1 MVLIYACIYVFYRTQ
16 IRDATWHSKHPAIAD
31 RAKKIDLALVRTPSQ
46 AVATYESNGGNI
58 TSPRPYGT
66 DPLAD
71 DLEKKQTRDEAF
83 RQKFT
88 FEDIF
93 DSVVNRNNGESF
105 QAAFLFYADVSY
117 RLSHSD

>member
-1 MVLIYACIYVFYRTQ
+1 MPRGIPNILQLQTVQRRLI
-16 IRDATWHSKHPAIAD
+16 WHW
-31 RAKKIDLALVRTPSQ
+31 VRTPSQ

>member
-1 MVLIYACIYVFYRTQ
+1 MFFTGLRSGMPRGIPNTLQ
-16 IRDATWHSKHPAIAD
+16 LQDD
-31 RAKKIDLALVRTPSQ
+31 RAKKIDSALVPTPSQ

-83 RQKFT
+83 RRKFT
-88 FEDIF
+88 FENIF
-93 DSVVNRNNGESF
+93 DSVVNGNGESF

-117 RLSHSD
+117 RLSHSN